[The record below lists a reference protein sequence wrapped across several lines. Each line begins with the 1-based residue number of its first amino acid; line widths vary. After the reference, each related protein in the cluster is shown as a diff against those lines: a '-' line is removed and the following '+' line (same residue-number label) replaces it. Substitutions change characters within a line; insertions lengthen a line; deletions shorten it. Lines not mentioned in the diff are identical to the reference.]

1 MSKKTI
7 LIALA
12 GLVAL
17 LVLSAGILNAAGML
31 NTASNDTDELMVE
44 VTITNLTRGQTMT
57 SVFVARH
64 DRNAGPL
71 YTLGQP
77 AATGWRPWRRMVT
90 PPACVRRGIRMRI
103 AASPKPE

>member
-31 NTASNDTDELMVE
+31 NTAGNDTDELMVE

-57 SVFVARH
+57 SVFVA
-64 DRNAGPL
+64 
-71 YTLGQP
+71 P
-77 AATGWRPWRRMVT
+77 ARPECRASLHTRAACQRRVGGHGGGW
-90 PPACVRRGIRMRI
+90 
-103 AASPKPE
+103 